1 MPAGVLLEEGRCA
14 ARRRTQLIPP
24 LSQYFSAHLLL
35 QLCLIYSKPSSSSS
49 SPLSLILLISPLP
62 APVPPLL

>member
-35 QLCLIYSKPSSSSS
+35 QLCLIYSKPSSSS
-49 SPLSLILLISPLP
+49 PLSLILLISPLP